1 MQVFMDSV
9 NVKAIQ
15 DAVEHGLIDGVTT
28 NPSLIA
34 KEGRNFRE
42 VVEDLSDRSRPG
54 QRGGGRD
61 DLRRN
66 DGGRAGSRRDR

>member
-1 MQVFMDSV
+1 MNSA

-15 DAVEHGLIDGVTT
+15 DAVEHSLIDGVTT

-66 DGGRAGSRRDR
+66 DG